1 MAGLGTWLA
10 PHTRSRRMGMPL
22 PFVVNATFTPR
33 VLTRAPFSPRP
44 ARAKGDL
51 ETNRFDP
58 EGGSF
63 CRRRWVKGL
72 GAGEERKP

>member
-58 EGGSF
+58 EGAFTVSPSQMGK
-63 CRRRWVKGL
+63 RTRDGR
-72 GAGEERKP
+72 EY